1 MPPATDGV
9 SGSNRIRSLRSARST
24 TCSSANGSR
33 RFERDVRQDRAVTTE
48 PGRAASAEPRPP
60 RGPAR
65 RWLRAR
71 PADVIDLFVYV
82 VVLNLAI
89 EYVPSVISEGFTL
102 SPLTALLLKIA
113 LELVIVLKNK
123 VIGRLRAATTRRAAA
138 AALSLWVVAAGS
150 KLVVL
155 ELVDLV
161 FGDAVSLGGFIPVTL
176 LVVALLGSRAA
187 VRRSS
192 SMTLRRRPDQSHFR
206 ESSSS
211 VRGVRHDELTP
222 TSSGAHRWSLSRHR

>member
-1 MPPATDGV
+1 M
-9 SGSNRIRSLRSARST
+9 
-24 TCSSANGSR
+24 
-33 RFERDVRQDRAVTTE
+33 RFEREVRQDRAVTTE
-48 PGRAASAEPRPP
+48 PGRAASDEPRPP

-65 RWLRAR
+65 RWVLAR
-71 PADVIDLFVYV
+71 PADVLDLFVYV
-82 VVLNLAI
+82 VVLNLAV

-102 SPLTALLLKIA
+102 SLLTALLLKVS

-123 VIGRLRAATTRRAAA
+123 VISRLRAATTRRAKAV

-176 LVVALLGSRAA
+176 LVVALLASRAA
-187 VRRSS
+187 VRR
-192 SMTLRRRPDQSHFR
+192 LLYD
-206 ESSSS
+206 
-211 VRGVRHDELTP
+211 TP
-222 TSSGAHRWSLSRHR
+222 AD